1 MASCTMN
8 QTKAASIG
16 LDVAVSSLRGWRGKL
31 KMAAKDGSTGLDFEK
46 IKTLTS
52 TLTLLKVAE
61 KNC

>member
-1 MASCTMN
+1 MASCTMK
-8 QTKAASIG
+8 QTKAVSIG
-16 LDVAVSSLRGWRGKL
+16 LDVAVSSAAGWRGKL
-31 KMAAKDGSTGLDFEK
+31 KMAAKDGSTELDFEK